1 MLEVSFHHG
10 RLVPTP
16 LNEGNLPL
24 LELDMSALTALK
36 FAEVTALQKGTPPG
50 SFKFPEQAI
59 RVSGTALEM
68 SSLTG
73 DFALEFNGAVTPLL
87 PYNVSAATLTAALM
101 ALDTVGEV
109 EVFGTNTVTS
119 REWKVRFYATGD
131 PAHTGPQPALNVN
144 ASTLTSS
151 NRRRLSGLS
160 LSSSIVSDGSTPYSV
175 GNLTAEEDDTG
186 NLTATESVTVTPI
199 VHVCGNGFRS
209 SAEACDDNNTVGG
222 DGCDALCQL
231 ELGFACSSS
240 TQLDGGSGVGGLDT
254 CAPLCGDG
262 ISLAVRGLEGCDD
275 NNTAAGDGCSS
286 TCGVE
291 LGYVCGGG
299 GLGGKD
305 TCASVCGDGRHVGPE
320 ACDDGNEV
328 AGDGCDANCAI
339 EPGATCSGGTSSAA
353 DTCVACHASCD
364 LCTGLSH
371 ADCTSCA
378 TAHPFANS
386 LEGCVADAEGV
397 MPLQPCQRCLADC
410 TPVGKY
416 ANGSSD
422 CAPCDASCGTCSGP
436 AAHECLSCRS
446 TGGLGFLA
454 NSSCVAECSASGTF
468 AQLIGEHVTCQD
480 CHPSCESCSGAGS
493 AACLAC
499 PSSGTPFH
507 DVGAF
512 DVGQCLAECPAGK
525 YASGG
530 VCLGCD
536 SSCATCSAAGG
547 GGCTSCPYSAVFSQG
562 QGTCTAAC
570 SSGQYDNGG
579 ACAPCSASC
588 ASCYGAASNCTSCP
602 TSVASYRYKH
612 GATCGAAC
620 PTEHYADS
628 SATCQPCDGT
638 CAECSGAGA
647 ADCLSCPASGTAHK
661 SGTTC
666 LATCAAGLYSNGDN
680 ECQACHSSCATCDGG
695 TAENCTS
702 CWAPQPYL
710 ISDAS
715 TCVAT
720 CPTATYAAAGACTAC
735 DVTCAECSGGGPT
748 ACTACVSASEHPH
761 LAGGACECSSGYAAT
776 GDACSEV
783 DECSTNTDNCHAQ
796 ATCTNLAGTFSC
808 TCADGYAGDGVTC
821 TDIDECA
828 LGAHWCDA
836 LASCS
841 NTAGGYTCA
850 CTTTGY
856 AGDGFYCADVNECTL
871 GTHDCHADGTC
882 SNLYGTWSCACD
894 SGYAGNGVACV
905 REPCLIHNH
914 RSRDQTREP
923 EP

>member
-10 RLVPTP
+10 HLVPTP

-24 LELDMSALTALK
+24 LELDMSAVTDGK

-50 SFKFPEQAI
+50 SFEFPEQAI
-59 RVSGTALEM
+59 SVAGTPLEI

-73 DFALEFNGAVTPLL
+73 YFALEFNGAVTPLL
-87 PYNVSAATLTAALM
+87 PHNASAAMLTAALM
-101 ALDTVGEV
+101 ALDTVGEI
-109 EVFGTNTVTS
+109 EVFRNDTISS

-131 PAHTGPQPALNVN
+131 PAHTGPQPALNIN
-144 ASTLTSS
+144 ASTLTSG
-151 NRRRLSGLS
+151 NRRRLSGVS
-160 LSSSIVSDGSTPYSV
+160 LSSSVVSDGSTPYSV
-175 GNLTAEEDDTG
+175 GNLTTEEDDTG
-186 NLTATESVTVTPI
+186 NATAAESVTVMPV
-199 VHVCGNGFRS
+199 VHVCGNGVRS

-275 NNTAAGDGCSS
+275 SNTAAGDGCNS

-291 LGYVCGGG
+291 LGYACGGG

-305 TCASVCGDGRHVGPE
+305 TCASVCGDGRRVGSE
-320 ACDDGNEV
+320 TCDDGNEV
-328 AGDGCDANCAI
+328 AGDGCDARCAI

-353 DTCVACHASCD
+353 DTCVACHASCST
-364 LCTGLSH
+364 CTSSLH
-371 ADCTSCA
+371 TDCISCA

-386 LEGCVADAEGV
+386 LEGCLADAEGV
-397 MPLQPCQRCLADC
+397 MPLQPCHSCLADC

-422 CAPCDASCGTCSGP
+422 CAPCDESCGTCSGP

-446 TGGLGFLA
+446 TGGFESLGFLA
-454 NSSCVAECSASGTF
+454 NSSCVAECASGTF
-468 AQLIGEHVTCQD
+468 AQLVGGQVTCQD
-480 CHPSCESCSGAGS
+480 CHPSCETCSGAGS

-499 PSSGTPFH
+499 PASGTPLH

-512 DVGQCLAECPAGK
+512 EVGACVAECPAAK

-530 VCLGCD
+530 ACLGCD
-536 SSCATCSAAGG
+536 SSCATCSIAGE

-570 SSGQYDNGG
+570 SSGQYDGGG
-579 ACAPCSASC
+579 ACAPCTASC

-602 TSVASYRYKH
+602 TTVASYRYKH

-620 PTEHYADS
+620 PTGHYVDS

-647 ADCLSCPASGTAHK
+647 ADCLSCPASGTESPHK
-661 SGTTC
+661 SGTKC
-666 LATCAAGLYSNGDN
+666 LAACIAGQYPGSDN
-680 ECQACHSSCATCDGG
+680 ECQACHSSCSTCDGD
-695 TAENCTS
+695 TADNCTS
-702 CWAPQPYL
+702 CAAPRPYL
-710 ISDAS
+710 SDAS

-720 CPTATYAAAGACTAC
+720 CPTATYATAGACAAC
-735 DVTCAECSGGGPT
+735 DATCAECSGGGAT
-748 ACTACVSASEHPH
+748 ACTACVSASAHPH
-761 LAGGACECSSGYAAT
+761 LAGGACECSSGYTAT
-776 GDACSEV
+776 ADSCIEV

-796 ATCTNLAGTFSC
+796 ATCTNLAGTFNC

-821 TDIDECA
+821 SDINECD
-828 LGAHWCDA
+828 LGTHACDSSPSPVDGSP
-836 LASCS
+836 LATCT

-850 CTTTGY
+850 CTTSGY
-856 AGDGFYCADVNECTL
+856 AGDGFYCADINECTL
-871 GTHDCHADGTC
+871 STHDCHADGTC
-882 SNLYGTWSCACD
+882 SNTYGNWSCGCD
-894 SGYAGNGVACV
+894 AGYEGNGAAWVLTQPDA
-905 REPCLIHNH
+905 
-914 RSRDQTREP
+914 
-923 EP
+923 